1 MTSFISIQQRFSHVF
16 LSITWLSAVVLGQA
30 VTEPVVVS
38 FLGEHCLECHDAE
51 TAKADFTLEPLHFDF
66 KKPSAVDVWQKV
78 LEKLET
84 GEMPPKKKP
93 RPQSKAKRVVSDW
106 IRAEFAKAGVPAL
119 IDHKMQSPEF
129 GNHLNHEMLFNGS
142 QKEPASS
149 PPRLWRLSPF
159 IYDHMIEGLGGL
171 RHVLAVHQ
179 PFALDESKGVISDFA
194 SGQFA
199 GDATL
204 QLLVMNCQSI
214 AEYQTVGIS
223 KRDHEGI
230 MQRHRRVPDVFRP
243 IVEWDDKPS
252 AEQLR
257 AAVHFEYKL
266 ILGREATE
274 PEVSQAV
281 GYLAKAQANAGRVRG
296 FQSMLVSI
304 MLKPEA
310 VYRLEV
316 GLGGED
322 KLGRRRLSGNEL
334 AFALA
339 FALTDKGPNEIRV
352 GGNEGKTLSEI
363 TKAGGLDAPSDIRR
377 VVIQILDEND
387 MSTADYTMFAENH
400 KVRNTRVLRFFRDF
414 FGYHHAS
421 RVFKDENRISIDSGF
436 ETKRI
441 VHDADQF
448 VMHIFDEDRDVLRQ
462 LLISNKY
469 FVAYPGS
476 YEKFEK
482 DLDYIRN
489 NVNDANFKNNE
500 KYIARLEAEGK
511 TPIPIEG
518 TSSRTYVKFYNL
530 FHETWGYQIKQ
541 PFPLPAN
548 QRAGILTHPAWLI
561 AWSGNFDNDPIRRG
575 KWILEHLLA
584 GTIPDVPLTV
594 NAVVPEDRGRSLR
607 KRLKVTKS
615 KECWNCHRKMNPLG
629 LPFESFDDFGRFRKT
644 EMLDETL
651 SIFPERHRDARTV
664 PVQTNGEIAD
674 SGESSLDGPVAD
686 AFELV
691 HKLANSTRVRQSFVR
706 HVFRFWMGRN
716 ETFADSPTLMAADKA
731 YIENGGSMKAMIA
744 SLLSSDSFLYR
755 K

>member
-1 MTSFISIQQRFSHVF
+1 MTSFISIQQRSSHVF

-30 VTEPVVVS
+30 ITEPVVVN
-38 FLGEHCLECHDAE
+38 FLGDYCLECHDAE
-51 TAKADFTLEPLHFDF
+51 TAKADFALDPLPFDF
-66 KKPSAVDVWQKV
+66 AKPSTVDVWQKV

-93 RPQSKAKRVVSDW
+93 RPQPKAKQVVSDW
-106 IRAEFAKAGVPAL
+106 IRAEFAKADVPAL

-159 IYDHMIEGLGGL
+159 IYDQMIEGLGGL
-171 RHVLAVHQ
+171 RHVRAVHQ
-179 PFALDESKGVISDFA
+179 PFALDESKGVISDF
-194 SGQFA
+194 SDGQFA
-199 GDATL
+199 GNATL

-230 MQRHRRVPDVFRP
+230 MQRHRNVPDVFRP
-243 IVEWDDKPS
+243 IVESDDYAS
-252 AEQLR
+252 AEQLQ
-257 AAVHFEYKL
+257 AAIHFEYKL
-266 ILGREATE
+266 ILGREPTE
-274 PEVSQAV
+274 AELSQAV
-281 GYLAKAQANAGRVRG
+281 GYLGKAQANAGRVRG

-316 GLGGED
+316 GLGKED
-322 KLGRRRLSGNEL
+322 KFGRRRLSRNEL

-339 FALTDKGPNEIRV
+339 FALTDKGPNEIRI

-363 TKAGGLDAPSDIRR
+363 TKAGGLDSPSDIRR
-377 VVIQILDEND
+377 VVKQILDEND

-414 FGYHHAS
+414 FGYHHAP

-448 VMHIFDEDRDVLRQ
+448 VMHIFDGDRDVFRQ
-462 LLISNKY
+462 LLTSNKY

-482 DLDYIRN
+482 DLNYIRN

-500 KYIARLEAEGK
+500 KYITRLEAEGK
-511 TPIPIEG
+511 IPIPIEG

-530 FHETWGYQIKQ
+530 LHETWGYQTKQ
-541 PFPLPAN
+541 PFLFPEN

-584 GTIPDVPLTV
+584 GTIPDVPVTV

-607 KRLKVTKS
+607 YRLKATKS

-644 EMLDETL
+644 EMLDEML

-664 PVQTNGEIAD
+664 PVKTNGEVAD
-674 SGESSLDGPVAD
+674 SGDSSLDGPVAD
-686 AFELV
+686 VFELV

-716 ETFADSPTLMAADKA
+716 ETFEDSPTLMAADKA

>member
-1 MTSFISIQQRFSHVF
+1 M
-16 LSITWLSAVVLGQA
+16 SAVVLGQA
-30 VTEPVVVS
+30 VTEPVVVD
-38 FLGEHCLECHDAE
+38 FLGEYCLECHDTE
-51 TAKADFTLEPLHFDF
+51 TAKADFILDPLHFDF
-66 KKPSAVDVWQKV
+66 AKPSTVDVWQKV

-93 RPQSKAKRVVSDW
+93 RPQLKAKQMVSDW
-106 IRAEFAKAGVPAL
+106 IRAEFAKANVPAL
-119 IDHKMQSPEF
+119 IDHKMQSPGF

-159 IYDHMIEGLGGL
+159 IYEQMIEGLGGL
-171 RHVLAVHQ
+171 RHVRAVHQ
-179 PFALDESKGVISDFA
+179 PFSLDESKGVISDF
-194 SGQFA
+194 SDGQFA
-199 GDATL
+199 GNATL
-204 QLLVMNCQSI
+204 QLLLMNCQSI

-230 MQRHRRVPDVFRP
+230 MQRHRSVPDVFRP
-243 IVEWDDKPS
+243 IVESDDKPS

-274 PEVSQAV
+274 AEFSQAF
-281 GYLAKAQANAGRVRG
+281 GYLDKAQANAGRVRG

-316 GLGGED
+316 GLGEED
-322 KLGRRRLSGNEL
+322 KFGRRRLSENEL

-339 FALTDKGPNEIRV
+339 FALTDKGPNETRV
-352 GGNEGKTLSEI
+352 GGNEGETLFEI
-363 TKAGGLDAPSDIRR
+363 TKAGGLASPSDIRR
-377 VVIQILDEND
+377 VVKQILDEND

-414 FGYHHAS
+414 FGYHHAP

-448 VMHIFDEDRDVLRQ
+448 VMHIFDEDHDVFRQ
-462 LLISNKY
+462 LLTSNKY

-482 DLDYIRN
+482 DLNYIRN

-511 TPIPIEG
+511 IPIPIEG

-530 FHETWGYQIKQ
+530 FHETWGYQTKQ
-541 PFPLPAN
+541 PFLLPKN

-584 GTIPDVPLTV
+584 GTIQDVPVTV
-594 NAVVPEDRGRSLR
+594 NAVIPEDRGRSLR
-607 KRLKVTKS
+607 DRLKATKS

-674 SGESSLDGPVAD
+674 SGDSSLDGPVAD

-716 ETFADSPTLMAADKA
+716 ETLADSPTLMAADKA

>member
-1 MTSFISIQQRFSHVF
+1 MTSFISIQQKSSHVF
-16 LSITWLSAVVLGQA
+16 LSITWLNAVVLGQA
-30 VTEPVVVS
+30 ITEPVVVD

-51 TAKADFTLEPLHFDF
+51 TAKADFILDPLHFDF
-66 KKPSAVDVWQKV
+66 AKPRTVDVWQKV

-93 RPQSKAKRVVSDW
+93 RPQTKAKQVVTDW
-106 IRAEFAKAGVPAL
+106 IRTEFSKADVSAL
-119 IDHKMQSPEF
+119 IDHKILSPEF
-129 GNHLNHEMLFNGS
+129 GNHLNHEMLFDGS

-159 IYDHMIEGLGGL
+159 IYDQMIEGLGGL
-171 RHVLAVHQ
+171 RHVRAVHQ
-179 PFALDESKGVISDFA
+179 PFALDESKGVISDF
-194 SGQFA
+194 SDGQFA

-223 KRDHEGI
+223 KRNHEDI
-230 MQRHRRVPDVFRP
+230 MQRHRSVPDVFRP
-243 IVEWDDKPS
+243 IFESDDKPS

-274 PEVSQAV
+274 AEFSQAV
-281 GYLAKAQANAGRVRG
+281 GYLGKAQANAGRVRG

-316 GLGGED
+316 GLGGKD
-322 KLGRRRLSGNEL
+322 KFGRRRLSENEL

-352 GGNEGKTLSEI
+352 GGNEGKTLFEI
-363 TKAGGLDAPSDIRR
+363 TKAGGLDSPSDIRR
-377 VVIQILDEND
+377 VVKQILDEND

-414 FGYHHAS
+414 FGYHHAP

-448 VMHIFDEDRDVLRQ
+448 VMHIFDKDRDVFRR
-462 LLISNKY
+462 LLTSNKY

-482 DLDYIRN
+482 DLNYIRN

-530 FHETWGYQIKQ
+530 LHETWGYQTKQ
-541 PFPLPAN
+541 PFLLPED

-584 GTIPDVPLTV
+584 GTIPDIPVTV
-594 NAVVPEDRGRSLR
+594 NAVIPEDRGRSLR
-607 KRLKVTKS
+607 DRLKATKS

-644 EMLDETL
+644 EMLDEML

-664 PVQTNGEIAD
+664 PVKTNGEIAD
-674 SGESSLDGPVAD
+674 SGESSLDGPVDD
-686 AFELV
+686 AFELID
-691 HKLANSTRVRQSFVR
+691 KLANSTRVRQSFVR

-716 ETFADSPTLMAADKA
+716 ETFEDSQTLMAADKA
-731 YIENGGSMKAMIA
+731 YIENGGSMKSMIA

>member
-1 MTSFISIQQRFSHVF
+1 MPSFISIQQRSSNVF

-30 VTEPVVVS
+30 ITEPVVVD
-38 FLGEHCLECHDAE
+38 FLEEHCLECHDAK
-51 TAKADFTLEPLHFDF
+51 TAKADFILDPLHFDF
-66 KKPSAVDVWQKV
+66 AKPSTVDAWQKV

-93 RPQSKAKRVVSDW
+93 RPQTKAKQVVTDW
-106 IRAEFAKAGVPAL
+106 IRAEFAKTDVSAL
-119 IDHKMQSPEF
+119 IDHKINSPEF

-159 IYDHMIEGLGGL
+159 IYDQMIEGLGGL
-171 RHVLAVHQ
+171 RHVRAMHQ
-179 PFALDESKGVISDFA
+179 PFALDESKGVISDF
-194 SGQFA
+194 SDGQFA

-230 MQRHRRVPDVFRP
+230 MQRHRSVPDVFRP
-243 IVEWDDKPS
+243 IFESDDKPS

-274 PEVSQAV
+274 AEFSQAV
-281 GYLAKAQANAGRVRG
+281 GYLGKAQANAGRVRG

-316 GLGGED
+316 GLGEKD
-322 KLGRRRLSGNEL
+322 KFGRRRLSENEL

-339 FALTDKGPNEIRV
+339 FALTDEGPNEIRV
-352 GGNEGKTLSEI
+352 GGNEGKTLFEI
-363 TKAGGLDAPSDIRR
+363 TKAGGLDSPSDIRR
-377 VVIQILDEND
+377 VVKQILDEND

-414 FGYHHAS
+414 FGYHHAP

-448 VMHIFDEDRDVLRQ
+448 VMHIFDKDRDVFRQ
-462 LLISNKY
+462 LLTSNKY

-476 YEKFEK
+476 YKKFEK
-482 DLDYIRN
+482 DLNYIRN

-500 KYIARLEAEGK
+500 KYITRLEAEGK

-530 FHETWGYQIKQ
+530 LHETWGYQTKQ
-541 PFPLPAN
+541 PFLLPEN

-584 GTIPDVPLTV
+584 GTIPDIPVTV
-594 NAVVPEDRGRSLR
+594 NAVIPEDRGRSLR
-607 KRLKVTKS
+607 DRLKATKS

-629 LPFESFDDFGRFRKT
+629 LPFESFDDFGRFRKA

-664 PVQTNGEIAD
+664 PVKTNGEIAD
-674 SGESSLDGPVAD
+674 SGDSSLDGPVAD

-691 HKLANSTRVRQSFVR
+691 DKLANSTRVRQSFVR

-716 ETFADSPTLMAADKA
+716 ETFEDSQTLMAADKA

>member
-1 MTSFISIQQRFSHVF
+1 
-16 LSITWLSAVVLGQA
+16 
-30 VTEPVVVS
+30 
-38 FLGEHCLECHDAE
+38 
-51 TAKADFTLEPLHFDF
+51 
-66 KKPSAVDVWQKV
+66 
-78 LEKLET
+78 
-84 GEMPPKKKP
+84 
-93 RPQSKAKRVVSDW
+93 
-106 IRAEFAKAGVPAL
+106 
-119 IDHKMQSPEF
+119 
-129 GNHLNHEMLFNGS
+129 
-142 QKEPASS
+142 
-149 PPRLWRLSPF
+149 
-159 IYDHMIEGLGGL
+159 
-171 RHVLAVHQ
+171 
-179 PFALDESKGVISDFA
+179 
-194 SGQFA
+194 
-199 GDATL
+199 
-204 QLLVMNCQSI
+204 
-214 AEYQTVGIS
+214 
-223 KRDHEGI
+223 
-230 MQRHRRVPDVFRP
+230 
-243 IVEWDDKPS
+243 
-252 AEQLR
+252 LR

-274 PEVSQAV
+274 AEFSQAA
-281 GYLAKAQANAGRVRG
+281 GYLGKAQANAGRVRG

-316 GLGGED
+316 GLGEKD
-322 KLGRRRLSGNEL
+322 KFGRRRLSENEL

-339 FALTDKGPNEIRV
+339 FALTDEGPNEIRV
-352 GGNEGKTLSEI
+352 GGNEGKTLFEI
-363 TKAGGLDAPSDIRR
+363 TKAGGLDSPSDIRR
-377 VVIQILDEND
+377 VVKQILDEND

-414 FGYHHAS
+414 FGYHHAP

-448 VMHIFDEDRDVLRQ
+448 VMHIFDKDRDVFRQ
-462 LLISNKY
+462 LLTSNKY

-482 DLDYIRN
+482 DLNYIRN

-500 KYIARLEAEGK
+500 KYITRLEAEGK

-530 FHETWGYQIKQ
+530 LHETWGYQTKQ
-541 PFPLPAN
+541 PFLLPEN

-584 GTIPDVPLTV
+584 GTIPDIPVTV
-594 NAVVPEDRGRSLR
+594 NAVIPEDRGRSLR
-607 KRLKVTKS
+607 DRLKATKS

-664 PVQTNGEIAD
+664 PVKTNGEIAD
-674 SGESSLDGPVAD
+674 SGDSSLDGPVAD

-691 HKLANSTRVRQSFVR
+691 DKLANSTRVRQSFVR

-716 ETFADSPTLMAADKA
+716 ETFEDSQTLMAADKA